1 MGLNDAVQALK
12 KADVLKEKVDSCCD
26 LLNDGDAWVWQQQ
39 LQRIY
44 QQVLLQDLE
53 YALDCKVEQ
62 DLWNYGFK
70 NYIGI
75 LQNMVKD
82 KKNPKR
88 TESQAMLTW
97 CLEAASGFYLT
108 LLQEIC
114 SAFDLDLSCRRR
126 DSVYGISDTYNT
138 AANRLIQPNT
148 TSCSYICQHCLVHL
162 GDIARYRNQNRQ
174 AESFYRHAVQ
184 LSPHSGQPYNQLA
197 LLDSSRG
204 DRLGTVFHYVR
215 SVAVKHPFPAA
226 ATNLKRMFGRFAEDQ
241 LNLDGR
247 SKLSVQEYVA
257 LFLKFHGLLYLGADL
272 TACNRTIRL
281 LTDTLTAQVA
291 TESFTS
297 RKLVQMLAV
306 NLHALHRAQG
316 NLFPVENDKSWGKQN
331 HPASQFSANQKQA
344 KSLILDLMAGS
355 LSALLLPVYT
365 IRESEALLEY
375 FALPAIKL
383 TLDWI
388 RLEPAVLN
396 DQAFTS
402 RLQIW
407 PSLCKL
413 LNGLQQLLSS
423 IDQSNKYASIPLPED
438 RELHGFLPLSKAM
451 QELRFNCEDTKVD
464 TPELIRLRASRLV
477 HFGVWLSKQEEISVI
492 SSREIPSSEGSS
504 NTCWSFGAIVSGQ
517 APSSELIR
525 ELEQLS
531 LGVGQSPQQPSP
543 SPSDAGSWGGSS
555 TSTPGGAVSPPPPPI
570 PPVILEQIAPLPE
583 KRTGIL
589 KPQGSLEKSRERDL
603 LEAEDGGLTVG
614 SGRRGPR
621 QNIAMQTILRK
632 GVTLAPETDVK
643 QVSFKTPSPTAF
655 DHGDSWGSPKPSGS
669 VKPLQPQAVTSHQS
683 QSPASMPPPA
693 AFSQPPPPLQQ
704 LQQQA
709 QARVVHVP
717 PPPLYPLPPMSVP
730 PPNIRPNL
738 MGVPGHNFST
748 PETAMQMRSS
758 YGAWQ
763 EEGHV
768 PALAS
773 ESSHRNAW
781 WPGQGPQEQVPSQ
794 GSNSRGQNRNPQ
806 MNAFNGA
813 ANWGP
818 VHPNQQQPFQRPLSH
833 PIQQAHNVMQS
844 QSQPSH
850 LQAALMQLPPP
861 LSDLQSAR
869 PQPQLYPP
877 HSGQLPRQH
886 ESQLH
891 QGLYS
896 HSVGFQQLQRPPS
909 DEKCGES
916 TSNAQGFSPYSLFSA
931 NNWLS
936 PAISPGRGGV
946 EAVGKENAESVKDE
960 CDQSGGNGSAI
971 MGAQSLWSGPGPS
984 PLERLLEQ
992 QKQLREGP
1000 SPKSGT

>member
-12 KADVLKEKVDSCCD
+12 KADILKEKVDSCRD

-62 DLWNYGFK
+62 ELWNYGFK
-70 NYIGI
+70 NYICI

-114 SAFDLDLSCRRR
+114 TAFDLDLSCRRR
-126 DSVYGISDTYNT
+126 DSVYGITDFNI
-138 AANRLIQPNT
+138 APNGLIQPNT
-148 TSCSYICQHCLVHL
+148 SSCSYICQHCLVHL

-215 SVAVKHPFPAA
+215 SVTVKHPFPAA
-226 ATNLKRMFGRFAEDQ
+226 ATNLRRMFGRFAEDQ

-247 SKLSVQEYVA
+247 SKLTVQEYVA

-272 TACNRTIRL
+272 TACSRTIRL

-306 NLHALHRAQG
+306 NLCALHQARG
-316 NLFPVENDKSWGKQN
+316 NIFPQENDKIWDKQS
-331 HPASQFSANQKQA
+331 HLSQKLSSTQKQA
-344 KSLILDLMAGS
+344 KGLILDLMAGS

-375 FALPAIKL
+375 FALPSIKL
-383 TLDWI
+383 TVDWI
-388 RLEPAVLN
+388 RLEPDVLN
-396 DQAFTS
+396 DPAFTS

-413 LNGLQQLLSS
+413 LNGIQCLLDSS
-423 IDQSNKYASIPLPED
+423 DQSNKLSSVPLPED
-438 RELHGFLPLSKAM
+438 RELQGFLPLNKAM
-451 QELRFNCEDTKVD
+451 QDLRFNSEETKVD
-464 TPELIRLRASRLV
+464 TMEINRLRASRLV
-477 HFGVWLSKQEEISVI
+477 NFGVWLSKQEEIAVI
-492 SSREIPSSEGSS
+492 TSRETHHESS
-504 NTCWSFGAIVSGQ
+504 TTTWSFEAIASGQ

-531 LGVGQSPQQPSP
+531 LGVGNCPQQPSP

-555 TSTPGGAVSPPPPPI
+555 TSTPGGAVSPPPV
-570 PPVILEQIAPLPE
+570 PPVILEQITQVPE

-589 KPQGSLEKSRERDL
+589 KPQGSLEKSREKECVDM
-603 LEAEDGGLTVG
+603 EEGGLTVG
-614 SGRRGPR
+614 SGRRIAR

-643 QVSFKTPSPTAF
+643 QVSFKTPSPTAL
-655 DHGDSWGSPKPSGS
+655 DRSDGWCNQKPSIS
-669 VKPLQPQAVTSHQS
+669 AKPIQPQPVVPQQSHLLPQ
-683 QSPASMPPPA
+683 PPVQIPSK
-693 AFSQPPPPLQQ
+693 FSQPPPPLQQ

-717 PPPLYPLPPMSVP
+717 PPPMFPLPPMSVP
-730 PPNIRPNL
+730 PPSIKPN
-738 MGVPGHNFST
+738 MVDATGHKFVVPEN
-748 PETAMQMRSS
+748 PMQMHPP
-758 YGAWQ
+758 YGGWQ
-763 EEGHV
+763 EEQHD
-768 PALAS
+768 S
-773 ESSHRNAW
+773 NNRNPW
-781 WPGQGPQEQVPSQ
+781 WPVSSEQPPHPSNTRSLTHNIPLSMMNAPVSWGSMHPTQQPFRPAMHQHRPSHFQQQ
-794 GSNSRGQNRNPQ
+794 GSNANQTQSSR
-806 MNAFNGA
+806 
-813 ANWGP
+813 
-818 VHPNQQQPFQRPLSH
+818 L
-833 PIQQAHNVMQS
+833 
-844 QSQPSH
+844 
-850 LQAALMQLPPP
+850 LPPHQA
-861 LSDLQSAR
+861 SMQNLQ
-869 PQPQLYPP
+869 QLYP
-877 HSGQLPRQH
+877 
-886 ESQLH
+886 
-891 QGLYS
+891 S
-896 HSVGFQQLQRPPS
+896 HSVPAPSQQERDSPNNGHS
-909 DEKCGES
+909 
-916 TSNAQGFSPYSLFSA
+916 FSPYSLFSA

-936 PAISPGRGGV
+936 PAISPGRGAV
-946 EAVGKENAESVKDE
+946 EAGGGPEFPKDDFE
-960 CDQSGGNGSAI
+960 QNSGSGAAI

>member
-1 MGLNDAVQALK
+1 MGLNDAAQALK
-12 KADVLKEKVDSCCD
+12 KADLLKEKVNNCQE

-62 DLWNYGFK
+62 ELWNYGFK

-82 KKNPKR
+82 KKNPRR
-88 TESQAMLTW
+88 TESQAMLSW

-114 SAFDLDLSCRRR
+114 VAFDLDLSCRRR
-126 DSVYGISDTYNT
+126 DSVYGISDNYN
-138 AANRLIQPNT
+138 AAPNRLIQPNT

-226 ATNLKRMFGRFAEDQ
+226 ATNLKRMFSRFAEDQ

-247 SKLSVQEYVA
+247 SKLTVQEYVA
-257 LFLKFHGLLYLGADL
+257 LFLKFHGLLYLSADL
-272 TACNRTIRL
+272 TTCSRTIRL

-306 NLHALHRAQG
+306 NLYALHRARG
-316 NLFPVENDKSWGKQN
+316 NIFPAENEKHWEQRDLLTPKLSTEEIN
-331 HPASQFSANQKQA
+331 P
-344 KSLILDLMAGS
+344 KSLLLDLMAGS

-388 RLEPAVLN
+388 RLEPHVLR
-396 DQAFTS
+396 DQAFSS

-413 LNGLQQLLSS
+413 LNGLQPLLSS
-423 IDQSNKYASIPLPED
+423 SDQSNKVSSIPLPED
-438 RELHGFLPLSKAM
+438 RELHGFLPLTKAM
-451 QELRFNCEDTKVD
+451 QELTFQCEDSNVD
-464 TPELIRLRASRLV
+464 TPEVNRFRASRIV
-477 HFGVWLSKQEEISVI
+477 HFGVWLSKQEENAVI
-492 SSREIPSSEGSS
+492 SCREVHGKGDGGSASS
-504 NTCWSFGAIVSGQ
+504 WSFEAIASGQ

-525 ELEQLS
+525 ELEQLC
-531 LGVGQSPQQPSP
+531 LGVGQCPQQPSP

-555 TSTPGGAVSPPPPPI
+555 TSTPGGAVSPPPVPT
-570 PPVILEQIAPLPE
+570 VIEEQLTKVPE

-589 KPQGSLEKSRERDL
+589 KPQGSLEKSREKDL
-603 LEAEDGGLTVG
+603 GESDDSGLTVG
-614 SGRRGPR
+614 TGRRGPR

-632 GVTLAPETDVK
+632 GVTLAAEVDVK
-643 QVSFKTPSPTAF
+643 QVSFKTPSPTVLDRNDGWISQKPVQAQSATF
-655 DHGDSWGSPKPSGS
+655 SKQPSLPSSP
-669 VKPLQPQAVTSHQS
+669 LHL
-683 QSPASMPPPA
+683 PA
-693 AFSQPPPPLQQ
+693 ASTSFSQPPPPLQQ

-717 PPPLYPLPPMSVP
+717 PPPIFPLPPMSIP
-730 PPNIRPNL
+730 PPSIRPNML
-738 MGVPGHNFST
+738 DASGHNFVSENT
-748 PETAMQMRSS
+748 MRMRPPF
-758 YGAWQ
+758 GGWQ
-763 EEGHV
+763 EESLMPNPV
-768 PALAS
+768 SDTNLRKP
-773 ESSHRNAW
+773 W
-781 WPGQGPQEQVPSQ
+781 WPERDQVSPQSRSQ
-794 GSNSRGQNRNPQ
+794 TRNLPAN
-806 MNAFNGA
+806 MFNGA
-813 ANWGP
+813 VNWGVMP
-818 VHPNQQQPFQRPLSH
+818 PNQLQPQYQRPPPHLQSNG
-833 PIQQAHNVMQS
+833 IQQQHPPSVNMHNSTVQ
-844 QSQPSH
+844 QQFY
-850 LQAALMQLPPP
+850 QP
-861 LSDLQSAR
+861 LSG
-869 PQPQLYPP
+869 P
-877 HSGQLPRQH
+877 GPRQQ
-886 ESQLH
+886 EPKLH
-891 QGLYS
+891 QGTLPS
-896 HSVGFQQLQRPPS
+896 TVMFQNQQLHRTPS
-909 DEKCGES
+909 EDKCEDS
-916 TSNAQGFSPYSLFSA
+916 PSNGQGFSPYSLFST

-936 PAISPGRGGV
+936 PAISPGRSGV
-946 EAVGKENAESVKDE
+946 DPEGMNPTRANLDPNT
-960 CDQSGGNGSAI
+960 GNGAAI

-992 QKQLREGP
+992 QKQFRECPSP

>member
-12 KADVLKEKVDSCCD
+12 KADILKEKVDSCSD
-26 LLNDGDAWVWQQQ
+26 LLSDGDAWVWQQQ

-62 DLWNYGFK
+62 ELWNYGFK
-70 NYIGI
+70 NYICI

-114 SAFDLDLSCRRR
+114 TAFDLDLSCRRR
-126 DSVYGISDTYNT
+126 DSVYGISDLNS
-138 AANRLIQPNT
+138 APNGSIQPNT
-148 TSCSYICQHCLVHL
+148 SSCSYICQHCLVHL

-215 SVAVKHPFPAA
+215 SVTVRHPFPAA
-226 ATNLKRMFGRFAEDQ
+226 ATNLRRMFSRFAEDQ

-247 SKLSVQEYVA
+247 CKLTVQEYVA

-272 TACNRTIRL
+272 TACSRTIRL

-297 RKLVQMLAV
+297 RKLVQMLAI
-306 NLHALHRAQG
+306 NLCALHQAQG
-316 NLFPVENDKSWGKQN
+316 NIFPQENDKIWDKQSN
-331 HPASQFSANQKQA
+331 LSQKLTSAQKQA

-383 TLDWI
+383 TVDWI
-388 RLEPAVLN
+388 RLEPDVLN
-396 DQAFTS
+396 DPAFTS

-413 LNGLQQLLSS
+413 LNGIQCLLNSS
-423 IDQSNKYASIPLPED
+423 DQSNKLSSIPLPED

-451 QELRFNCEDTKVD
+451 QDLRFNCEETKVD
-464 TPELIRLRASRLV
+464 TPEINRLRASRLV
-477 HFGVWLSKQEEISVI
+477 NFGVWLSKREEIAVI
-492 SSREIPSSEGSS
+492 TSSETHHESC
-504 NTCWSFGAIVSGQ
+504 TTTWSFEAIASGQ
-517 APSSELIR
+517 APSNELIR

-531 LGVGQSPQQPSP
+531 LGVGQCPQQPSP

-555 TSTPGGAVSPPPPPI
+555 TSTPGGAVSPPPPA
-570 PPVILEQIAPLPE
+570 PPVILEQINQVSE

-589 KPQGSLEKSRERDL
+589 KPQGSLEKSREKES
-603 LEAEDGGLTVG
+603 LEMDDGGLTVG
-614 SGRRGPR
+614 SGRKAAR

-632 GVTLAPETDVK
+632 GVTLPPETDVK
-643 QVSFKTPSPTAF
+643 QVSFKTPSPTAL
-655 DHGDSWGSPKPSGS
+655 DRSNGWGSQKPS
-669 VKPLQPQAVTSHQS
+669 VTAKPLQPQPVVLQQSHL
-683 QSPASMPPPA
+683 PPQPPVQIPSK
-693 AFSQPPPPLQQ
+693 FTQPPPPLQQ

-709 QARVVHVP
+709 QARVVHMP
-717 PPPLYPLPPMSVP
+717 PPPLFPLPPMSVP
-730 PPNIRPNL
+730 PPSMRPSMVDTTGLNFV
-738 MGVPGHNFST
+738 VPDS
-748 PETAMQMRSS
+748 AMQMHPPYR
-758 YGAWQ
+758 GWQ
-763 EEGHV
+763 DEHHV
-768 PALAS
+768 PTLLQDPNHRNPWWPVSLEQAAPPSNTRAQPHNIPLNVMNS
-773 ESSHRNAW
+773 TVNWGSIHPSQQSHRPALHQQQL
-781 WPGQGPQEQVPSQ
+781 PHLQQGSSAKQNQSSTLQLPLPSQ
-794 GSNSRGQNRNPQ
+794 QNCVQNLQQPYLQ
-806 MNAFNGA
+806 HSV
-813 ANWGP
+813 P
-818 VHPNQQQPFQRPLSH
+818 LHNQQEKDSPNSG
-833 PIQQAHNVMQS
+833 
-844 QSQPSH
+844 
-850 LQAALMQLPPP
+850 
-861 LSDLQSAR
+861 
-869 PQPQLYPP
+869 
-877 HSGQLPRQH
+877 HS
-886 ESQLH
+886 
-891 QGLYS
+891 
-896 HSVGFQQLQRPPS
+896 
-909 DEKCGES
+909 
-916 TSNAQGFSPYSLFSA
+916 FSPYSLFSA

-936 PAISPGRGGV
+936 PAISPGRSTVEGEGGP
-946 EAVGKENAESVKDE
+946 ELPKDDTE
-960 CDQSGGNGSAI
+960 LSSGGSGAAI

>member
-12 KADVLKEKVDSCCD
+12 KADVLKEKVNNCRE

-62 DLWNYGFK
+62 ELWNYGFK

-82 KKNPKR
+82 KKNPRR
-88 TESQAMLTW
+88 TESQAMLSW

-114 SAFDLDLSCRRR
+114 AAFDLDLSCRRR
-126 DSVYGISDTYNT
+126 DSVYGISDNYNNVP
-138 AANRLIQPNT
+138 NRLIQPNT

-204 DRLGTVFHYVR
+204 DRLGTVFHYVK
-215 SVAVKHPFPAA
+215 SVSVKHPFPAA
-226 ATNLKRMFGRFAEDQ
+226 ATNLKRMFSRFAEDQ

-247 SKLSVQEYVA
+247 SKLTVQEYVA
-257 LFLKFHGLLYLGADL
+257 LFLKFHGMLYLNADL
-272 TACNRTIRL
+272 TACSRTIRL

-306 NLHALHRAQG
+306 NLYALHRARG
-316 NLFPVENDKSWGKQN
+316 NIFPAENERHWDQRDDLAPKLS
-331 HPASQFSANQKQA
+331 PDEIQA
-344 KSLILDLMAGS
+344 KSLLLDLIAGS

-365 IRESEALLEY
+365 IRENEALLEY

-388 RLEPAVLN
+388 RLEPHVLN
-396 DQAFTS
+396 NQAFSS

-413 LNGLQQLLSS
+413 LNGLQPLLNAS
-423 IDQSNKYASIPLPED
+423 DQSNKVSSIPLPED
-438 RELHGFLPLSKAM
+438 RELHGFLPLTKAM
-451 QELRFNCEDTKVD
+451 QELTFHCEDSKID
-464 TPELIRLRASRLV
+464 TPEINRFRASRLV
-477 HFGVWLSKQEEISVI
+477 QFGVWLSKQEENAVI
-492 SSREIPSSEGSS
+492 SSREMHDKSREGLASIR
-504 NTCWSFGAIVSGQ
+504 SFEALASGQ

-531 LGVGQSPQQPSP
+531 LGVGQCPQQPSP

-555 TSTPGGAVSPPPPPI
+555 TSTPGGAVSPPPV
-570 PPVILEQIAPLPE
+570 PPVIVEQLTKVPE

-589 KPQGSLEKSRERDL
+589 KPQGSLEKSREK
-603 LEAEDGGLTVG
+603 EFGESEDSGLTVG
-614 SGRRGPR
+614 TGRRGPR

-632 GVTLAPETDVK
+632 GVTLAPEADVK
-643 QVSFKTPSPTAF
+643 QVSFKTPSPTAL
-655 DHGDSWGSPKPSGS
+655 DRNDGWTSQKS
-669 VKPLQPQAVTSHQS
+669 VQS
-683 QSPASMPPPA
+683 QPNLPSSPLLSPTASA
-693 AFSQPPPPLQQ
+693 SFSQPPPPLQQ

-717 PPPLYPLPPMSVP
+717 PPPIFPLPPMSVP
-730 PPNIRPNL
+730 PPSIRQNML
-738 MGVPGHNFST
+738 DASGHNFVIS
-748 PETAMQMRSS
+748 ENAMQMRPPF
-758 YGAWQ
+758 GAWQ
-763 EEGHV
+763 EE
-768 PALAS
+768 ALMPNLVS
-773 ESSHRNAW
+773 DSNLRNSW
-781 WPGQGPQEQVPSQ
+781 WPEHDQGPSQ
-794 GSNSRGQNRNPQ
+794 SRSQTRNLPVN
-806 MNAFNGA
+806 MYNGA
-813 ANWGP
+813 VNWGP
-818 VHPNQQQPFQRPLSH
+818 MPPNQ
-833 PIQQAHNVMQS
+833 
-844 QSQPSH
+844 
-850 LQAALMQLPPP
+850 
-861 LSDLQSAR
+861 
-869 PQPQLYPP
+869 PQPQYQRPPPHVQQPLSNGIQQPHHPSLNLHNSTVQHQLFQP
-877 HSGQLPRQH
+877 HSGSIPRQQ
-886 ESQLH
+886 EPQLH
-891 QGLYS
+891 QGTQGSSIMFQNQQS
-896 HSVGFQQLQRPPS
+896 HRTLSE
-909 DEKCGES
+909 DKCGDS
-916 TSNAQGFSPYSLFSA
+916 PSNIQGFSPYSLFST

-936 PAISPGRGGV
+936 PAISPGRSGV
-946 EAVGKENAESVKDE
+946 DSESRDGVNSIRDNP
-960 CDQSGGNGSAI
+960 DPNGGNGAAI

-992 QKQLREGP
+992 QKQFREGPSP